1 MNQFLKEE
9 AGVLTFEWILLIT
22 ILVIGIIGG
31 LAAVRDSISSEM
43 GDVSA
48 VIINQNPDYSY
59 PTVQTSLS
67 YTKSDGTNVA
77 NAGVSKAAG
86 AAK

>member
-9 AGVLTFEWILLIT
+9 TGVLTFEWVLLIT
-22 ILVIGIIGG
+22 ILVIGAIGG
-31 LAAVRDSISSEM
+31 LAAVRDSISCELE
-43 GDVSA
+43 DVSA
-48 VIINQNPDYSY
+48 TVISVNPGYSY

-67 YTKSDGTNVA
+67 YTKPDGTAVA